1 MSKRL
6 FENVVTCRYC
16 RIMTSR
22 RRRPENDGTHTLVT
36 AIQKSSHE
44 MIFLFLFP
52 NGAFPHN
59 KDSVLRL
66 VDFSA
71 MVPSF
76 HRSTCCH
83 CQQGRIMI
91 FDYYLV
97 KSKNT

>member
-1 MSKRL
+1 MSKRF

-52 NGAFPHN
+52 NGVFARN
-59 KDSVLRL
+59 KYGVLGL
-66 VDFSA
+66 VGFLA
-71 MVPSF
+71 MIPFFIDRRAAIVDKDTS
-76 HRSTCCH
+76 
-83 CQQGRIMI
+83 
-91 FDYYLV
+91 
-97 KSKNT
+97 